1 MKRFTPVLLLLVL
14 GVLLTAPRWAQACP
28 S

>member
-1 MKRFTPVLLLLVL
+1 MRLLGSILILSLVL
-14 GVLLTAPRWAQACP
+14 AAPRWAQACP